1 MEEASGLSALDDV
14 NRLEKNRLDVQRVG
28 RVDSPTQLEAFSGS
42 LQFNSNN
49 TSVKL
54 VCSGIQLPAQKVVAT
69 HKIYQTKS
77 SHNLW
82 VGVLGG

>member
-1 MEEASGLSALDDV
+1 MEEASGLSALYDV

-54 VCSGIQLPAQKVVAT
+54 VIGIQLPAQKVVAT